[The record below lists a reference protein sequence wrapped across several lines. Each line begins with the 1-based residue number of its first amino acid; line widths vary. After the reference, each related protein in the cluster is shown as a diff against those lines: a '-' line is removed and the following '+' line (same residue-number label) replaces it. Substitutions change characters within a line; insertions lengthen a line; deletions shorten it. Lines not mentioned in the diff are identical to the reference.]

1 MKNRILSSIYF
12 QSLKTAL
19 KIFFTFG
26 KKVYILGTPYHA
38 NMGDQAQLYC
48 TMRWLKENYPERKI
62 VRISTQVASPAML
75 PYSKIFFKTLFSSL
89 ITLILRFKITRDDL
103 LIGHSGYFITDH
115 HPGLALFLR
124 IIYYFPKNKFVIFP
138 QTVNLYSP
146 EIADRV
152 SEVFKTS
159 KDLTLICR
167 DEISFQNAKVLFPK
181 TKLLLYP
188 DIVTSLIGSRHYDHS
203 REGILFCLRNDNEAY
218 YRREEINELISKF
231 GNIKSE
237 ITDTSIKMSIY
248 EMDKKREVTL
258 LNMFDYFSKFKI
270 VVTDRYHGTIFSLIT
285 CTPVIVLSSADHKL
299 SSGVKWF
306 PESFSNYVKYAKDLN
321 EAENLINSTFKDES
335 VTYEMKPYFLNT
347 YYSKLKEEL
356 NSKN

>member
-89 ITLILRFKITRDDL
+89 ITLILRFKINRDDL

-124 IIYYFPKNKFVIFP
+124 MIVYFPANKFVIFP

-152 SEVFKTS
+152 SEVFKMS
-159 KDLTLICR
+159 IDLTLICR
-167 DEISFQNAKVLFPK
+167 DEISFENAKVLFPE
-181 TKLLLYP
+181 TKLFLYP
-188 DIVTSLIGSRHYDHS
+188 DIVTSLIGSKKYDNS
-203 REGILFCLRNDNEAY
+203 REGILFCLRNDNEAFY
-218 YRREEINELISKF
+218 GREVLNELIHKLDD
-231 GNIKSE
+231 IKSE
-237 ITDTSIKMSIY
+237 ITDTSIDMSIY
-248 EMDKKREVTL
+248 EMDKRREETL
-258 LNMFDYFSKFKI
+258 YSMFDYFSKFKVI
-270 VVTDRYHGTIFSLIT
+270 VTDRYHGTIFALIT
-285 CTPVIVLSSADHKL
+285 GTPVIVLSSADHKL

-306 PESFSNYVKYAKDLN
+306 PESFSKYVKFANDLN
-321 EAENLINSTFKDES
+321 EAKGLIDS
-335 VTYEMKPYFLNT
+335 VISNDSFDYTLEPYFLNV
-347 YYSKLKEEL
+347 YYSKLKEDL
-356 NSKN
+356 QLIS